1 MRNED
6 GSAGSQAF
14 KQLMLNE
21 TVLQP
26 SSGYIPRLGEEAL
39 KKRASLMQ
47 WIMEVCESFSMAHV
61 SHGCVLNY
69 LERAI
74 EHTKVPSGVP
84 LLGVAAVLI
93 GSKFCEIHPVCLEQL
108 QQCVPNFT
116 CDQIRKMERDMLQ
129 VLKWQLKVVTTHH
142 FVNVLLQLVPDRP
155 DRLKLK
161 VRMHVELLVDLTM
174 LDVAFIGHKRS
185 MIAVAAMLSALEL
198 CNAPLPEMSRY
209 ITLVTTDTVEDE
221 QKLMDTCTRLKKT
234 FDRYFPRTGVV
245 GGRLSPQNVVQAAK
259 PECAQEA
266 EVEADALPNP
276 ATAHF

>member
-1 MRNED
+1 
-6 GSAGSQAF
+6 
-14 KQLMLNE
+14 MLNE

-26 SSGYIPRLGEEAL
+26 SPGYIPRLGEEAL

-47 WIMEVCESFSMAHV
+47 WIMEVCESFCMAHV

-69 LERAI
+69 LERTI
-74 EHTKVPSGVP
+74 EHTRVPGGVP
-84 LLGVAAVLI
+84 LFGVAAVLI

-129 VLKWQLKVVTTHH
+129 VLKWQLNVVTTHH

-155 DRLKLK
+155 EGVKMR
-161 VRMHVELLVDLTM
+161 VRKHVELLVDLTM

-185 MIAVAAMLSALEL
+185 MIAVASMLSALEL

-209 ITLVTTDTVEDE
+209 TTLVTETVEDE
-221 QKLMDTCTRLKKT
+221 ENLMDTCTRLKKT
-234 FDRYFPRTGVV
+234 LDRYFPRTGVV

-266 EVEADALPNP
+266 KVEADALPEP
-276 ATAHF
+276 ATFHF

>member
-1 MRNED
+1 MRTED
-6 GSAGSQAF
+6 GSQAF
-14 KQLMLNE
+14 KKLMLNE

-26 SSGYIPRLGEEAL
+26 SPGYIPRLGEEAL

-74 EHTKVPSGVP
+74 EHTKVPGGVP
-84 LLGVAAVLI
+84 LFGVAAVLI

-129 VLKWQLKVVTTHH
+129 VLKWQLNVVTTHH

-155 DRLKLK
+155 ERVKLK
-161 VRMHVELLVDLTM
+161 VRKHVELLVDLTM

-185 MIAVAAMLSALEL
+185 MIAVAAMRTALEL
-198 CNAPLPEMSRY
+198 CNVPLPELSRY
-209 ITLVTTDTVEDE
+209 SPLVSSNEEDLE
-221 QKLMDTCTRLKKT
+221 NYTHTCTRLKKT
-234 FDRYFPRTGVV
+234 FDRYFPRTGAVA
-245 GGRLSPQNVVQAAK
+245 GRLSPQNVVQAAK

-266 EVEADALPNP
+266 EVEADALP
-276 ATAHF
+276 AAHF

>member
-26 SSGYIPRLGEEAL
+26 SPGYIPRLGEEAL

-74 EHTKVPSGVP
+74 EHTKVPGGVP
-84 LLGVAAVLI
+84 LFGVAAVLI

-129 VLKWQLKVVTTHH
+129 VLNWQLNVVTTHH

-155 DRLKLK
+155 ERVKLK
-161 VRMHVELLVDLTM
+161 VRKHVELLVDLTM

-185 MIAVAAMLSALEL
+185 MIAVAAMDTALDL
-198 CNAPLPEMSRY
+198 CSVPLPEMSRY
-209 ITLVTTDTVEDE
+209 RPLVSSNEEDLE
-221 QKLMDTCTRLKKT
+221 NFTHTCTRLKKT
-234 FDRYFPRTGVV
+234 FDRYFPRTGAV

>member
-1 MRNED
+1 MRTED

-21 TVLQP
+21 TMLQP
-26 SSGYIPRLGEEAL
+26 SPGYVPRLGKEAL

-47 WIMEVCESFSMAHV
+47 WIMEVCESFSMGHV

-74 EHTKVPSGVP
+74 EHTKVPGGVP
-84 LLGVAAVLI
+84 LLAVAAVLI
-93 GSKFCEIHPVCLEQL
+93 GSKFCEIDPVCLEQL

-129 VLKWQLKVVTTHH
+129 VLKWQLNVVTTHH

-155 DRLKLK
+155 ERLKLK
-161 VRMHVELLVDLTM
+161 VRRHVELLVDLTM

-185 MIAVAAMLSALEL
+185 MIAVAAMRTALEL
-198 CNAPLPEMSRY
+198 CNVPLPELSRY
-209 ITLVTTDTVEDE
+209 SPLVSTNAEDLE
-221 QKLMDTCTRLKKT
+221 NFTHTCTRLKKT
-234 FDRYFPRTGVV
+234 FDRWIPRTGAVA
-245 GGRLSPQNVVQAAK
+245 GRLSPQNVVQAAK

-266 EVEADALPNP
+266 EVEAEALPVAPNRR
-276 ATAHF
+276 